1 MSRSIKVVTNNGQSF
16 FTTPKETKRLLRSG
30 LAEIFSKKPLVLK
43 LKNGGYC
50 PEYYEEL
57 RHQRGRQVDVTK
69 CPSPDDRD
77 PDQDWEGKFEFP
89 GQPATGRKSIRCK
102 PPRQRIPQVEREYQR
117 YKTGWLRRRGEEQA
131 ERVDKRMRAGAR
143 ALSKVSQ

>member
-1 MSRSIKVVTNNGQSF
+1 MSRSIKVVPNNGQSF

-69 CPSPDDRD
+69 CPSPDDRY
-77 PDQDWEGKFEFP
+77 PDQDWEGEFEP
-89 GQPATGRKSIRCK
+89 IERPTTGRRSVRCK
-102 PPRQRIPQVEREYQR
+102 PPRHRIDQVERDFQR
-117 YKTGWLRRRGEEQA
+117 YKTGWLRRRGEKEL
-131 ERVDKRMRAGAR
+131 ERAKKRSGG
-143 ALSKVSQ
+143 